1 MKIDRVGQKEVSSRE
16 HGRELILVLLF
27 INLELFSMRTTR
39 PPLAPP
45 ALSS

>member
-1 MKIDRVGQKEVSSRE
+1 MTIDRVGQKEVSSRE
-16 HGRELILVLLF
+16 HGRELILMLLF
-27 INLELFSMRTTR
+27 INIDLFSMQTTG